1 MTRPRRPRVLVTV
14 GRLFRGVAVTRS
26 VGGLLLA
33 AVLLGGALTG
43 CGGPSTM
50 RVTASFDDVGDLVA
64 GHSVQV
70 ADVRVGRVTGI
81 ELTDDFKAKVT
92 MSVRESA
99 RVPRASVAFL
109 RTTSLLGEKFIE
121 LRPQDTA
128 HPARGPYLRDGDH
141 LEETGEAP
149 EIEFFAEEAISVL
162 GAVTGDDL
170 ATLVDT
176 GAEGFGGRGEELRS
190 LISDLSTI
198 SATLASR
205 TTEITTII
213 DNLDR
218 ATATL
223 AGGSDDV
230 RALLTNL
237 ASTSQVLADNR
248 NRAVTALQQLSRLAA
263 VQNDLLARYSTD
275 MDRQLKQIDAIV
287 EVAASQTDE
296 VGRVVDWL
304 DRFLAA
310 TPRVIPKDM
319 TQVYM
324 WLVPEAEDDRVERG
338 G

>member
-1 MTRPRRPRVLVTV
+1 MSRVRFLLVAIAT
-14 GRLFRGVAVTRS
+14 
-26 VGGLLLA
+26 
-33 AVLLGGALTG
+33 AVLAGVLSG
-43 CGGPSTM
+43 CSGPQTM

-70 ADVRVGRVTGI
+70 ADVRVGRITGI
-81 ELTDDFKAKVT
+81 ELTDDFKARVT

-99 RVPRASVAFL
+99 RVPRDAIAVL

-128 HPARGPYLRDGDH
+128 RAGRGPYLRDGDH
-141 LEETGEAP
+141 IDETGEAP
-149 EIEFFAEEAISVL
+149 EIEFFAEQAISVL
-162 GAVTGDDL
+162 GAVTGDDI

-223 AGGSDDV
+223 ADGSGDV
-230 RALLTNL
+230 SALLANL
-237 ASTSQVLADNR
+237 ASTTQILSDNR
-248 NRAVTALQQLSRLAA
+248 HRAVTALQQLSRLAA
-263 VQNDLLARYSTD
+263 VQNDLLSRYAAD

-304 DRFLAA
+304 DRFLIS

-324 WLVPEAEDDRVERG
+324 WLVPESEDDRVERG